1 MNVVKQYIQAA
12 HNLLKTYCLNVL
24 MLAIFAGMS
33 LSSTAFARVNI
44 TVINQDGTNEG
55 FNDPT
60 PVDPVGGNTGT
71 TLGEQRLIALQYSA
85 DLIGQMLHSDSDITI
100 TAQFN
105 NEGGSAFS
113 ATLATAGPNSVH
125 FNFAAAPERD
135 TYYVQALANKLA
147 GADLSSSADINA
159 LFNSDVDGDTVLGSD
174 SWYYGLDGSPTSG
187 DIDFVTVSMHELLH
201 GLGFLSL
208 VNLDSGRRFNNRDD
222 IYSYALTHVGAS
234 PATFPDMS
242 NSQRATAATATN
254 QLVWNGSATNSE
266 SSTLN
271 NGLTNNMAQV
281 YAPNPLENGSSVS
294 HFSSLVSP
302 NELMEPNYTGAKHDL
317 GLAAALLADMGWG
330 NLTDLTL
337 TVQAQSSF
345 GVVDSSSSF
354 DVIASNLGNQTGEDV
369 VVAIE
374 IPTDATLV
382 DATPDQGFCSVA
394 NSTLNCDLGDLAA
407 GQQSTVT
414 VAFNFSSGGS
424 HTVAADIYADIV
436 EKEVSNNDDDLSFS
450 VLLGGGEGDGPVAFA
465 GADAAIAIGET
476 AALSAQNSM
485 GTSAPITTYQWRQ
498 LSGTNVT
505 LVDADQENASFI
517 TPNTTDTLIFELTVT
532 DSDNLTSTD
541 TISLTPNFAPNAS
554 AGSDQQV
561 DRGATVTISAAS
573 SSDSDGNIA
582 SVQWEQISGSH
593 NISINSASS
602 TQTSFSAPN
611 GDDLITLRVTVTDN
625 SGLSDTDTV
634 SITVGDGVSSANSLN
649 ASSSGGGGG
658 GSLTWLGVLLLS
670 VSASIRRKFSAHSDT

>member
-1 MNVVKQYIQAA
+1 MNVVKQYLQAA
-12 HNLLKTYCLNVL
+12 NKLNTNYCLILVTLVMTAFVL
-24 MLAIFAGMS
+24 MPSIAE
-33 LSSTAFARVNI
+33 ARVTI
-44 TVINQDGTNEG
+44 TIINQDGSNEG

-60 PVDPVGGNTGT
+60 PVSPVGGNTGT

-85 DLIGQMLHSDSDITI
+85 DLIGQMLHSDSNITI

-147 GADLSSSADINA
+147 GADLSNSADINA

-174 SWYYGLDGSPTSG
+174 HWYYGLDGSPSSG

-208 VNLDSGRRFNNRDD
+208 VNLDTGRRFNNRDD
-222 IYSYALTHVGAS
+222 IYSSSLNHVGAS
-234 PATFPDMS
+234 PAGFPEMS
-242 NSQRATAATATN
+242 NSERATAATATN
-254 QLVWNGSATNSE
+254 QLVWNGSSTNSE

-330 NLTDLTL
+330 NLTDLTV
-337 TVQAQSSF
+337 TVQSQASF
-345 GVVDSSSSF
+345 GIVGNGSSF
-354 DVIASNLGNQTGEDV
+354 DIIASNLGNQTGEDV

-374 IPTDATLV
+374 IPTDATLEN
-382 DATPDQGFCSVA
+382 ATPDQGFCSVA
-394 NSTLNCDLGDLAA
+394 NTTLNCDLGDLPA

-414 VAFNFSSGGS
+414 VEFNFSSGGT
-424 HTVAADIYADIV
+424 HTVEADIYANIV
-436 EKEVSNNDDDLSFS
+436 EQVVTNNDDDLSFS
-450 VLLGGGEGDGPVAFA
+450 VLLGGDEGNGPVAFA
-465 GADAAIAIGET
+465 GSDSAIAIGET
-476 AALSAQNSM
+476 TTLSAQDSM
-485 GTSAPITTYQWRQ
+485 GTSAPIVSYQWRQ
-498 LSGTNVT
+498 LSGTSVT
-505 LVDADQENASFI
+505 LVNADQEDATFI
-517 TPNTTDTLIFELTVT
+517 TPNSSSTLVFELTVT
-532 DSDNLTSTD
+532 DSDNLASTD
-541 TISLTPNFAPNAS
+541 TISLTPNFAPSAD

-561 DRGATVTISAAS
+561 DTGNSVSISAAG
-573 SSDSDGNIA
+573 SSDSDGSIA
-582 SVQWEQISGSH
+582 SVLWEQISGS
-593 NISINSASS
+593 NTISINSVSS
-602 TQTSFSAPN
+602 TQTSFTAPN

-625 SGLSDTDTV
+625 SGLTDTDTV
-634 SITVGDGVSSANSLN
+634 TITVGDGVSSASSVN
-649 ASSSGGGGG
+649 ASSSGGSGG
-658 GSLTWLGVLLLS
+658 GSVAWFGIILLGVFS
-670 VSASIRRKFSAHSDT
+670 SSRRKRLTFSNT